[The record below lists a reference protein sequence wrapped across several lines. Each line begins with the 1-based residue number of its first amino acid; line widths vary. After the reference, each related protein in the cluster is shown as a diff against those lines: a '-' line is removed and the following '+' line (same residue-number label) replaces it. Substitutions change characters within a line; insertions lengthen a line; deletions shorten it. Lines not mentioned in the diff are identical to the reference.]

1 MYPTKLLTD
10 VKDPHVVCLY
20 DSDGNIVGNGF
31 RMYNHCLVTAMHVSD
46 LAYEAG
52 KPGGIMRIR
61 LDEPRSFPGFDIAV
75 YKID

>member
-1 MYPTKLLTD
+1 
-10 VKDPHVVCLY
+10 
-20 DSDGNIVGNGF
+20 
-31 RMYNHCLVTAMHVSD
+31 MYNHCLVTAMHVSD